1 MNTTLSIIIL
11 IGLFYTS
18 GALAT
23 YLILSHLNQR
33 NKNTRTLST
42 KSLRNMSIIWFITW
56 IIILV
61 SSVKSLFIKKV
72 S

>member
-11 IGLFYTS
+11 IGLCYTS

-23 YLILSHLNQR
+23 YLILSYLNQR

-42 KSLRNMSIIWFITW
+42 KGLRNMSIIWFITW
-56 IIILV
+56 IVILV